1 MSKLSALLSDCC
13 LIPDSNQY
21 NSLRQ
26 EYRCVFI
33 HSINIGQSL
42 LISGSLT
49 EVRTYV
55 TLSRGVIL
63 KVYLAEALAAEVQ
76 LFVRYTNTES
86 GESRNL
92 TSVSYVQSKEIVF
105 FDENIPYDKFTVEV
119 ALMSDSLMGP
129 LYQDH
134 RMHGM

>member
-1 MSKLSALLSDCC
+1 M
-13 LIPDSNQY
+13 
-21 NSLRQ
+21 
-26 EYRCVFI
+26 
-33 HSINIGQSL
+33 
-42 LISGSLT
+42 
-49 EVRTYV
+49 RTYV